1 MKTLQIILISPDYI
15 CYPFS
20 FFQEKSAHLD
30 YMKNRQI
37 RKHTSPIILLVLLA
51 VLLSLPAIHYG
62 YLLEDYRYLRP
73 YSPEEILHTFSAHWE
88 PLQIETKGY
97 RPLHSV
103 QYAFFYMLIGGDP
116 VKNHI
121 LKMALFVAGV
131 LLVYFLAFRCTNDI
145 SSAFWTAL
153 IYPCLA
159 TMAWQVSWL
168 VNRQHLLQIIFFAS
182 MIILY
187 DRYLLKG
194 SRLFWTASLVVF
206 LLALL
211 LKETAVMYPLIILAF
226 SSIVRKRAIRS
237 QVKPLIPFF
246 ALLVIFIIVRSLIL
260 KDLPKSNT
268 FPPPPDLHPFSLIYE
283 YSRSLL
289 GTCIQT
295 QGIHD
300 LLNDFPIYD
309 LGLRTTR
316 DFVSLGAVAGIFII
330 GGFLLFRRGSRT
342 NKQGF
347 ILGLAIL
354 LLANIIVAAWYRTN
368 RIFITSI
375 GISLMIGVLVSQLFK
390 SLTVMR
396 KGIETTFVI
405 LVILF
410 FGLYLTLNLLVFFE
424 IQSALRPNGF
434 LSLTWDRWEYEEY
447 LQVKEK
453 KHSGTITGEQLEIFK
468 KKLRR
473 SGRKKWA
480 KQLP

>member
-1 MKTLQIILISPDYI
+1 MNTRK
-15 CYPFS
+15 
-20 FFQEKSAHLD
+20 
-30 YMKNRQI
+30 I
-37 RKHTSPIILLVLLA
+37 RKHTLPIILLVLLA
-51 VLLSLPAIHYG
+51 ILLSIPAIHYG

-121 LKMALFVAGV
+121 LKMALFVTGV

-187 DRYLLKG
+187 NRYLLKG
-194 SRLFWTASLVVF
+194 SRLFWTASLMVF

-226 SSIVRKRAIRS
+226 ASIVRERTIRS
-237 QVKPLIPFF
+237 QVKPLVPFF
-246 ALLVIFIIVRSLIL
+246 AILIIFIIGRSLIL
-260 KDLPKSNT
+260 QDLPESNT
-268 FPPPPDLHPFSLIYE
+268 FPPSPDLHPFSLIYE

-300 LLNDFPIYD
+300 IFNDFPIYD

-316 DFVSLGAVAGIFII
+316 DFVSLGAFAGIFII
-330 GGFLLFRRGSRT
+330 GGFLLFRGGSKKD
-342 NKQGF
+342 KQGF
-347 ILGLAIL
+347 FFGLAIL
-354 LLANIIVAAWYRTN
+354 LFANIIVAAWYRTN

-375 GISLMIGVLVSQLFK
+375 GISLMIGVLVAQLFK
-390 SLTVMR
+390 SLPVMR
-396 KGIETTFVI
+396 KCIETTFVI
-405 LVILF
+405 LAILF
-410 FGLYLTLNLLVFFE
+410 FGLYLALNLLVFFE
-424 IQSALRPNGF
+424 IQSALRPHGF

-447 LQVKEK
+447 FEFQEK
-453 KHSGTITGEQLEIFK
+453 NQPGTITGEQLEFFK
-468 KKLRR
+468 EKLRR
-473 SGRKKWA
+473 SGRGKWTER
-480 KQLP
+480 LP

>member
-1 MKTLQIILISPDYI
+1 MKTS
-15 CYPFS
+15 
-20 FFQEKSAHLD
+20 K
-30 YMKNRQI
+30 I
-37 RKHTSPIILLVLLA
+37 RPHVLPIIMLVLLT
-51 VLLSLPAIHYG
+51 VMLSLPSLHYG

-73 YSPEEILHTFSAHWE
+73 YSAEEIIHTFYSHWE

-103 QYAFFYMLIGGDP
+103 QYAIFYILIGGDP
-116 VKNHI
+116 VRNHI
-121 LKMALFVAGV
+121 LKMVFFSLGV
-131 LLVYFLAFRCTNDI
+131 ILVYFLALRCTEDR
-145 SSAFWTAL
+145 SAAFWTAL

-159 TMAWQVSWL
+159 TTAWQVSWL

-187 DRYLLKG
+187 DCYLQKG
-194 SRLFWTASLVVF
+194 SKLFWTASLGVF

-226 SSIVRKRAIRS
+226 SIIVRKKALRD

-246 ALLVIFIIVRSLIL
+246 AILVMFIIVRSLIL
-260 KDLPKSNT
+260 AKIPESNT
-268 FPPPPDLHPFSLIYE
+268 FPPPPSLHPSSLIYE

-300 LLNDFPIYD
+300 PHNDFPIYD

-316 DFVSLGAVAGIFII
+316 DFVSLGALVGLFLV
-330 GGFLLFRRGSRT
+330 GGFMLFCRGSRT
-342 NKQGF
+342 VKKGF
-347 ILGLAIL
+347 IFGLVIL

-368 RIFITSI
+368 RTFIASI
-375 GISLMIGVLVSQLFK
+375 GVSLMIGVMVAQLFK
-390 SLTVMR
+390 SLTGRR
-396 KGIETTFVI
+396 KWIETTFVSLAI
-405 LVILF
+405 LLF
-410 FGLYLTLNLLVFFE
+410 CLNLALNLVVFFE
-424 IQSALRPNGF
+424 IQWALRPNGF

-453 KHSGTITGEQLEIFK
+453 KQWGTITGEQLMIFK

-473 SGRKKWA
+473 SGREKWA